1 MLEALQVAI
10 PTLRLE
16 VLETAVG
23 AAAVTS
29 GELCDLFKHLAA
41 QPDALVSSSS
51 SAPRVLGRLARILR
65 DEGATNVV
73 LPRCAACGSERPL
86 LHPTSEGRICARCF
100 AARRAPEACVACDK
114 VAVVHA
120 RTATG
125 ALCKRCRT
133 RDPDSWS
140 NCTSCGRLAPVAAR
154 GETGPLCA
162 RCYQP
167 PCEQCSS
174 CGKARPV
181 GSRRGGVVLCS
192 TCYARHSQPRRP
204 CGGCGRVLPV
214 NRRAQGADPDLCN
227 SCNAAPLGRCSRC
240 TSMGPITRRRSGQPL
255 CLHCV
260 LVERV
265 DALLSGGGGTVPASL
280 SALRDVLLG
289 GTYPKS
295 ALQWLS
301 RGGGAKLLATLS
313 NGGVLSHEALED
325 LAGSDRARDYLRS
338 LLVASGALPEQNLE
352 VERLSTYVGE
362 LAALLEVPEDRQLF
376 LAFAQWQV
384 LRRFRQKA
392 EQHPVG
398 LSATYSRA
406 VVRAA
411 AQFLVALRSDGLEL
425 GACRQTDVERF
436 VSSSAHLARYLRPFL
451 TWALKRRSVAGL
463 EAPRA
468 PRGPGS
474 VATEQAEHFALVR
487 RLLYDDSLDLGDRV
501 AGALVVIYAQPAS
514 RVARLSCEQLSER
527 DGVLFLRLGAEPLA
541 IPEPL
546 ATLLRQ
552 LPHRRQ
558 DNMASRFPSPW
569 LFPGRLAGRP
579 MNPESL
585 RSRLGRIGVECRPQR
600 SAALLHLASELPSAV
615 ISDLL
620 GIDASTAEHWVHA
633 AGGTWGRY
641 AAGRGL
647 PDRAGKGRSS
657 SIR

>member
-1 MLEALQVAI
+1 MLEALQVAVPI
-10 PTLRLE
+10 LRLE
-16 VLETAVG
+16 VLEAAVS

-29 GELCDLFKHLAA
+29 GELCDLFKYIVAE
-41 QPDALVSSSS
+41 PEALVAASS
-51 SAPRVLGRLARILR
+51 SAPRVFGRLVRILR
-65 DEGATNVV
+65 ESGATNVV
-73 LPRCAACGSERPL
+73 LPRCAACDSERPL
-86 LHPTSEGRICARCF
+86 LHPSPEGRICARCF
-100 AARRAPEACVACDK
+100 NARRAPEACVACGK
-114 VAVVHA
+114 VTVVHA
-120 RTATG
+120 RTAKG
-125 ALCKRCRT
+125 ALCKSCRT

-140 NCTSCGRLAPVAAR
+140 SCVSCGRLAPVEAR

-162 RCYQP
+162 RCYEP
-167 PCEQCSS
+167 PSESCSS
-174 CGKARPV
+174 CEKSRSV
-181 GSRRGGVVLCS
+181 GSRRGGVVLCP
-192 TCYARHSQPRRP
+192 TCYARLSQPRRP

-214 NRRAQGADPDLCN
+214 NRRAKGADPDLCN

-240 TSMGPITRRRSGQPL
+240 TALRPITRRREGQPL
-255 CLHCV
+255 CWHCV

-265 DALLSGGGGTVPASL
+265 DALLSDDTGTVPSSL

-295 ALQWLS
+295 TLHWLS
-301 RGGGAKLLATLS
+301 RGGGGKLLVTLS
-313 NGGVLSHEALED
+313 KGGALSHRALDD
-325 LAGSDRARDYLRS
+325 LAGSDRAKDYLRS

-352 VERLSTYVGE
+352 VERLSIYVGE
-362 LAALLEVPEDRQLF
+362 LAALLEAPEDRQLF

-392 EQHPVG
+392 ERRPVG

-406 VVRAA
+406 VARAA
-411 AQFLVALRSDGLEL
+411 VQFLTTLRSDGREL
-425 GACRQTDVERF
+425 GECRQTDVDRF
-436 VSSSAHLARYLRPFL
+436 VSSSAHLAGDLRPFL
-451 TWALKRRSVAGL
+451 NWALKRRSIAGI

-468 PRGPGS
+468 PRGAGS
-474 VATEQAEHFALVR
+474 AAIEQAEHFSLAR
-487 RLLYDDSLDLGDRV
+487 RLHHDDSLDVGDRV

-514 RVARLSCEQLSER
+514 RVARLSREQLSER

-546 ATLLRQ
+546 AALLRL
-552 LPHRRQ
+552 LPCRRQ
-558 DNMASRFPSPW
+558 DQTGSRVPSPW

-585 RSRLGRIGVECRPQR
+585 RTRLGRIGVECRPQR

-620 GIDASTAEHWVHA
+620 GVDVSTAEHWVHV

-641 AAGRGL
+641 AA
-647 PDRAGKGRSS
+647 DRAGLQRDLAGSM
-657 SIR
+657 